1 MPLGIAEQGVRER
14 QKSLLQEEWFRIKG
28 AHDEIFLSWL
38 IRRSREELMQR
49 LISDVVEMWERIAVG
64 KKDPSQTNLRTSC
77 CAPCG
82 SDGP

>member
-14 QKSLLQEEWFRIKG
+14 QKSLLQEDWFRITG

-77 CAPCG
+77 VPCG